1 MARVRNPKPRPRP
14 IYPTS
19 GNIHIFE
26 GCAMRLACLEGESLS
41 WSFKRGKRRGVVLEV
56 GSVF

>member
-1 MARVRNPKPRPRP
+1 MARVRKPKPRPRP

-19 GNIHIFE
+19 GNIHIFK
-26 GCAMRLACLEGESLS
+26 GYAMRLACLEGKSESES
-41 WSFKRGKRRGVVLEV
+41 WPFKRGKNEL

>member
-19 GNIHIFE
+19 GNIHIFK
-26 GCAMRLACLEGESLS
+26 GCAMRLACLEGESESES
-41 WSFKRGKRRGVVLEV
+41 WSFKRGKKGKEL